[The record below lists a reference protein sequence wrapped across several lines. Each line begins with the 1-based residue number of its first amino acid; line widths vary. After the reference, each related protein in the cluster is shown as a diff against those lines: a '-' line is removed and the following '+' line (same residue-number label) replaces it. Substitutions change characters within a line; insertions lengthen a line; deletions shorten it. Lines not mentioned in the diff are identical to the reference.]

1 MPLISS
7 LGLMNAI
14 GFGLDSSLKAPEVVF
29 GSLSSP
35 PYLSAYIWTNAGF
48 STKYANPVTLPTFTC
63 RGIDVNKGNTAVAVA
78 TDNDGICAY
87 PFSTTTGFGAK
98 YSGGAV
104 AGSLL
109 TTTKF
114 NNSNSVL
121 FYTLNGTPYIGA
133 YNWSNGFGTKLTN
146 PSTLPTGAA
155 YFIAV
160 HPTDT
165 VVGIGHTT
173 TPFMSV
179 YAFSGGSFGT
189 KFADPSVTAGG
200 NTVGLT
206 FNNAGTVI
214 VGGRRNSPYIYAYN
228 WSSGFGTKFA
238 DPATLLTG
246 NGQGVCFNNTDSVV
260 AIAYGATPYV
270 AAYAWSSGFGAK
282 FTNPATAGSATASG
296 AQVNF
301 NKNGTAVG
309 LGSATPGDVYA
320 WSSGFGIK
328 YTTPAAG
335 VGNFGLV
342 FSK

>member
-1 MPLISS
+1 
-7 LGLMNAI
+7 MNAI
-14 GFGLDSSLKAPEVVF
+14 NFGFTSLKVPEVIF
-29 GSLSSP
+29 GSLSSS
-35 PYLSAYIWTNAGF
+35 PYLSAYIWTSTGF
-48 STKYANPVTLPTFTC
+48 STKYPDPATLPTFIC

-98 YSGGAV
+98 YSGGG
-104 AGSLL
+104 GSLL
-109 TTTKF
+109 TTVKF

-121 FYTLNGTPYIGA
+121 FYTSNGTPYLGA
-133 YNWSNGFGTKLTN
+133 YNWSSGLGTKITN
-146 PSTLPTGAA
+146 PATLPTGTA

-160 HPTDT
+160 HPTDSA
-165 VVGIGHTT
+165 VGIGHAN
-173 TPFMSV
+173 TPFITA
-179 YAFSGGSFGT
+179 YAFSGASFGT
-189 KFADPSVTAGG
+189 KFADPAVTPGG

-206 FNNAGTVI
+206 FDSTGTVI
-214 VGGRRNSPYIYAYN
+214 VGGRRNSPYIYAYA

-238 DPATLLTG
+238 NPATLLTG

-260 AIAYGATPYV
+260 AIAYGVTPFV

-282 FTNPATAGSATASG
+282 YTDPATAAGTVSAG
-296 AQVNF
+296 AQVSF

-328 YTTPAAG
+328 YTNPATPVA
-335 VGNFGLV
+335 NYGLV
-342 FSK
+342 FSN